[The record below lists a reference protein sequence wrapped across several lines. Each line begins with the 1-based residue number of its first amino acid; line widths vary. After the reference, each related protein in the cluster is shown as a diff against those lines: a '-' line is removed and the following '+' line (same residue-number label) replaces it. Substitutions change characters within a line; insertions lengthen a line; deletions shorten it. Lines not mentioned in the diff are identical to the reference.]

1 MTTMAMAS
9 FVRFRDAVASNP
21 KKILVVEDH
30 DGLRQMLVRFIQ
42 FSGYEALAAATGL
55 AALETISVTHPDLIL
70 MDLGLPGMD
79 GENVTE
85 ILKGDPSTRHIP
97 IVVHTAFGGDRTD
110 RALKAGAAEILQKPV
125 SLKTLANVLRKYTF
139 GSPDECASFP
149 RLSPTR
155 SSDCDC

>member
-1 MTTMAMAS
+1 LCDLAAPW
-9 FVRFRDAVASNP
+9 RPIP

-42 FSGYEALAAATGL
+42 FNGYEALAAATGL

-85 ILKGDPSTRHIP
+85 IIKGDPATRHIP

-110 RALKAGAAEILQKPV
+110 RALKAGAAEILNKPV
-125 SLKTLANVLRKYTF
+125 SLKTLAGVLHKYTF
-139 GSPDECASFP
+139 GSPDECATLP
-149 RLSPTR
+149 RLSRTT
-155 SSDCDC
+155 STDCDC

>member
-1 MTTMAMAS
+1 MTAMALAP

-55 AALETISVTHPDLIL
+55 AALETISATHPDLIL

-85 ILKGDPSTRHIP
+85 IIKGDPTTRHIP

-110 RALKAGAAEILQKPV
+110 RALKAGAAEILHKPV

-139 GSPDECASFP
+139 GSSDPCASFP
-149 RLSPTR
+149 PLDRTT